1 MVNESVVKIIGE
13 RILNKGIN
21 PKTEAIY
28 ELDDI
33 NDIEYKSAVK
43 KYISANKR
51 SEKTSIKSV
60 YNNLIKHFKK
70 AKW

>member
-21 PKTEAIY
+21 PKTKAIY
-28 ELDDI
+28 KLDDI
-33 NDIEYKSAVK
+33 TDIEYKSAVK

-51 SEKTSIKSV
+51 DKKTSIKSV

-70 AKW
+70 AK

>member
-21 PKTEAIY
+21 PKTKAIY
-28 ELDDI
+28 KLDDI
-33 NDIEYKSAVK
+33 TDIEYKSAVK
-43 KYISANKR
+43 KYISADKR
-51 SEKTSIKSV
+51 NEKTSIKSL

-70 AKW
+70 AK

>member
-21 PKTEAIY
+21 PKTDAIY
-28 ELDDI
+28 KLDDI
-33 NDIEYKSAVK
+33 TDIEYKSAVK
-43 KYISANKR
+43 KYISSNKR
-51 SEKTSIKSV
+51 DKKTSIKSV

-70 AKW
+70 AK

>member
-21 PKTEAIY
+21 PKTESIY
-28 ELDDI
+28 QLHDI
-33 NDIEYKSAVK
+33 TDIEYKSAVE

-51 SEKTSIKSV
+51 DKKASIKSV

-70 AKW
+70 AK

>member
-1 MVNESVVKIIGE
+1 MVNESVVKIMGE

-21 PKTEAIY
+21 PKTESIY
-28 ELDDI
+28 KLDDI
-33 NDIEYKSAVK
+33 TDIEYKSAVE

-51 SEKTSIKSV
+51 DKKTSIKSV

-70 AKW
+70 AK

>member
-1 MVNESVVKIIGE
+1 MINESVVKIIGE

-21 PKTEAIY
+21 PKTDAIY
-28 ELDDI
+28 KLDDI
-33 NDIEYKSAVK
+33 TDIEYKSAVK

-51 SEKTSIKSV
+51 DKKTSIKSV

-70 AKW
+70 AK

>member
-13 RILNKGIN
+13 RILNKGTN
-21 PKTEAIY
+21 PKTETIY
-28 ELDDI
+28 KLDDI
-33 NDIEYKSAVK
+33 TDIEYKSAVK

-51 SEKTSIKSV
+51 DKKTSIKSV

-70 AKW
+70 AK

>member
-21 PKTEAIY
+21 PRTDAIY
-28 ELDDI
+28 KLDDI
-33 NDIEYKSAVK
+33 TDIEYKSAVK

-51 SEKTSIKSV
+51 DKRTSIKSV
-60 YNNLIKHFKK
+60 YNSLIKYFKK
-70 AKW
+70 AK

>member
-13 RILNKGIN
+13 RILNKGVN

-28 ELDDI
+28 KLDDI
-33 NDIEYKSAVK
+33 TDIEYKSAVK

-51 SEKTSIKSV
+51 NEKTSIKSL
-60 YNNLIKHFKK
+60 YNSLIKHFKE
-70 AKW
+70 AK

>member
-28 ELDDI
+28 KLGDI
-33 NDIEYKSAVK
+33 TDIEYKSAVK

-51 SEKTSIKSV
+51 NGKTSIKSV

-70 AKW
+70 AK

>member
-21 PKTEAIY
+21 PKTETIY
-28 ELDDI
+28 KLDDI
-33 NDIEYKSAVK
+33 TDIEYKRAVQ
-43 KYISANKR
+43 KYISSNKR
-51 SEKTSIKSV
+51 NEKTSIKSV

-70 AKW
+70 AK

>member
-1 MVNESVVKIIGE
+1 MVNERVVKIIGE

-28 ELDDI
+28 KLDDI
-33 NDIEYKSAVK
+33 TDIEYKSAVK

-51 SEKTSIKSV
+51 NIKTSIKSV

-70 AKW
+70 AK

>member
-28 ELDDI
+28 KLDDI
-33 NDIEYKSAVK
+33 TDIEYKSAVK

-51 SEKTSIKSV
+51 NEKTSIKSL
-60 YNNLIKHFKK
+60 YNSLIKHFKK
-70 AKW
+70 AK

>member
-13 RILNKGIN
+13 RILNKGVN

-28 ELDDI
+28 KLDDI
-33 NDIEYKSAVK
+33 TDIEYKSAVK

-51 SEKTSIKSV
+51 NIKTSIKSV

-70 AKW
+70 AK

>member
-13 RILNKGIN
+13 RILNKGVN

-28 ELDDI
+28 KLDDI
-33 NDIEYKSAVK
+33 TDIEYKSAVK

-51 SEKTSIKSV
+51 NKKTSIKSV

-70 AKW
+70 AK

>member
-1 MVNESVVKIIGE
+1 MVNENVVKIIGE

-28 ELDDI
+28 KLDDI
-33 NDIEYKSAVK
+33 TDIEYKSAVE
-43 KYISANKR
+43 KYISFNKR
-51 SEKTSIKSV
+51 NEKISIKSV

-70 AKW
+70 AK